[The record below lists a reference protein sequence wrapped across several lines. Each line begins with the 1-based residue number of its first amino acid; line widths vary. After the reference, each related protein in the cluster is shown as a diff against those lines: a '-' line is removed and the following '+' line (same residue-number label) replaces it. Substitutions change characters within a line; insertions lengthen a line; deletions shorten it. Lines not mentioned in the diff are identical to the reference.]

1 MRAMLRYIPLLLL
14 AGLFWACGGD
24 RALQVSL
31 DRADALMESH
41 PDSALALLKP
51 YDGAQIRSEAQR
63 ARFALLY
70 SMALHKNFIDEQSD
84 SLISIACGYYDKGR
98 EAMLA
103 TYYRAYINHNA
114 RRFDKAIVLAL
125 ESFDKA
131 EKLKDTLFMARAC
144 ELRGLIE
151 YESYLMEE
159 SLPHFR
165 EAANYYKVA
174 RKTQNHLVALEN
186 AALSLDW
193 LGRSKESVQLLDS
206 LKPQAW
212 SIKDTTLAIELSSKL
227 VPILLKNGN
236 PDPVLTDREVAAL
249 SGFESICSDDPR
261 TLSSLALHRLYKG
274 DYQGCDSLLRCAR
287 AAVSQEADKASVLS
301 VESECSKRSGDYR
314 KASELADSM
323 LRLQSAVV
331 RGLFKREITT
341 AERDYMAAQSKQ
353 AEAEKNSAR
362 TILWLSIAGFALL
375 CLAAFLIVRRIFRK
389 RNDKSNA
396 ALNDKIAEIQLL
408 TDTLRR
414 TRSDHSS
421 LAGSLI
427 QTHYKALDSICDQ
440 YHQGADSAVDLKLLK
455 ERLDSAMME
464 LRSEE
469 SMAAIREF
477 VNRNFDSI
485 LDRVK
490 EAYPKTKEAELTFI
504 ALIKAGFTARAV
516 CLLTGMKRSSFYS
529 KKDRT
534 TEKLAQIGIMI

>member
-1 MRAMLRYIPLLLL
+1 MRHIPLLLL
-14 AGLFWACGGD
+14 AGLLWACGSD
-24 RALQVSL
+24 RALRSAL
-31 DRADALMESH
+31 SRADELMESR
-41 PDSALALLKP
+41 PDSALALLRP
-51 YDGAQIRSEAQR
+51 FEGAEISSEKQR

-70 SMALHKNFIDEQSD
+70 SMALHKNFIDVESD
-84 SLISIACGYYDKGR
+84 SLISIASNYFRSGR

-114 RRFDKAIVLAL
+114 RRSDKAILLAL

-131 EKLKDTLFMARAC
+131 ESLKDTLFMARSL

-151 YESYLMEE
+151 YDSYLMEE

-165 EAANYYKVA
+165 EAAYYYKVA
-174 RKTQNHLVALEN
+174 GKTRNHLGALST

-193 LGRSKESVQLLDS
+193 LGRSQESVQLLDS
-206 LKPQAW
+206 LRHQAFE
-212 SIKDTTLAIELSSKL
+212 IEDTVFAAQLTAKL
-227 VPILLKNGN
+227 IPILLKNGN
-236 PDPVLTDREVAAL
+236 PDPALTDREVTAL
-249 SGFESICSDDPR
+249 AGFDYVYSHNPYA
-261 TLSSLALHRLYKG
+261 LSSLALHRLYKG

-287 AAVSQEADKASVLS
+287 AAVSLEADKASVLS
-301 VESECSKRSGDYR
+301 AEEERARLSGDYL

-331 RGLFKREITT
+331 TGLFKRDITT
-341 AERDYMAAQSKQ
+341 AERDYMAQRSLK
-353 AEAEKNSAR
+353 AEAERSSAR
-362 TILWLSIAGFALL
+362 AGLWLSIAGFAIL
-375 CLAAFLIVRRIFRK
+375 CTVAFLIVRRIFRK
-389 RNDKSNA
+389 RNEKSNA
-396 ALNDKIAEIQLL
+396 QLNDKIAEIQLL

-440 YHQGADSAVDLKLLK
+440 YHQGAESAVDLKLLK
-455 ERLDSAMME
+455 ERLDSAMLE

-490 EAYPKTKEAELTFI
+490 EAYPKTKETELTFI

-534 TEKLAQIGIMI
+534 AEKLAQIGITI